1 MKNVKR
7 ALSLVIVLALALS
20 MCVMGAGAVK
30 YSDVEST
37 YAYSAEVQF
46 LSDLEIIT
54 GYPDGTFQPEGTI
67 TRAEAAAVI
76 FRTLAGKESSSENY
90 KGATDFVDVGVD
102 HWACGY
108 INFAVEM
115 GIITGYPDGTFL
127 PEKEISYAEY
137 VTMLARALGLDI
149 GKDLSYPYG
158 YIAEATVENVNYGV
172 DLAAAEP
179 CSRGAV
185 AKLTYNAILDATYRR
200 IANNIYVYIIFF
212 VF

>member
-1 MKNVKR
+1 
-7 ALSLVIVLALALS
+7 
-20 MCVMGAGAVK
+20 MG
-30 YSDVEST
+30 T
-37 YAYSAEVQF
+37 
-46 LSDLEIIT
+46 
-54 GYPDGTFQPEGTI
+54 
-67 TRAEAAAVI
+67 
-76 FRTLAGKESSSENY
+76 
-90 KGATDFVDVGVD
+90 
-102 HWACGY
+102 
-108 INFAVEM
+108 
-115 GIITGYPDGTFL
+115 ITGYPDGTFL

-200 IANNIYVYIIFF
+200 IANNIYVTEKPTIAHNVLKLELMEGVITSIDNYDWAGDNAVGEGYIRVTDADFADEDFDENDAFIWNTNLITPTS
-212 VF
+212 VRK